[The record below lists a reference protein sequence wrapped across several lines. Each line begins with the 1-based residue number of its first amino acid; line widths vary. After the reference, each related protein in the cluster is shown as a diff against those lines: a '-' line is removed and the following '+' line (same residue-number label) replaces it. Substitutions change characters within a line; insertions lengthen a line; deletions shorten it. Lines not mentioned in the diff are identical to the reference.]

1 VITNTTL
8 GDILLNVYDKTGIAT
23 LQNLE
28 SEMMMKIKEST
39 DHQVGGNGLY
49 FPVNLSGD
57 EGYGFISEQAA
68 LPASQNEQIA
78 NPVVNPVVFV
88 GAVKITGLARS
99 ISTGNALAFANGL
112 QYHMDMKLKRMTA
125 YLDSAF
131 FRTGTGQLAQ
141 YAVDPADTAV
151 ANAIDTPGSQWI
163 RRNMLVDIFDFS
175 GADAL
180 LAQGVKVTDVDL
192 INNTITLAT
201 NFGATVGDND
211 PLYLT
216 GTHIPGVTTPVEIQG
231 LDAGIA
237 TTGTYLTIDRGVYR
251 EWQSNV
257 IAAAGADLD
266 EDILMQAENRILIV
280 SGAPMSTIRGMNLIA
295 HPNQIRKYF
304 ENMVPQ
310 RQFTGMDF
318 DAGYSKLAW
327 NGKPFLFAHNCPRT
341 SLYMGEM
348 STYQRF
354 TAPGGE
360 MKLDDTFGPVI
371 KWAQG
376 FDAGIA
382 YWRCYQNYAMRAPN
396 RWLRIDALADVAAM

>member
-8 GDILLNVYDKTGIAT
+8 GDLLLNVYDKTSIAQ

-28 SEMMMKIKEST
+28 SEMLDKIKEAT
-39 DHQVGGNGLY
+39 DFQVGGNGLV

-57 EGYGFISEQAA
+57 EGYGFIQEQGA
-68 LPASQNEQIA
+68 LPPSQNEQVA
-78 NPVVNPVVFV
+78 QATVNPVVFV
-88 GAVKITGLARS
+88 GAVKITGLARA

-125 YLDSAF
+125 YLDTAF
-131 FRTGTGQLAQ
+131 FRTGTGQLAT
-141 YAVDPADTAV
+141 YAVNPADTSI
-151 ANAIDTPGSQWI
+151 ANAVQSPGAQWF
-163 RRNMLVDIFDFS
+163 RRNMLVDIFDAN
-175 GADAL
+175 GADAM
-180 LAQGVKVTDVDL
+180 LAQAVKVTDVDL
-192 INNTITLAT
+192 IANTITLAV
-201 NFGATVGDND
+201 NFGATVDISD

-216 GTHIPGVTTPVEIQG
+216 GTHFAGSALIPEILG
-231 LDAGIA
+231 LDAGIS
-237 TTGTYLTIDRGVYR
+237 TTGSYLTLNRATFR

-257 IAAAGADLD
+257 IAAAAADLD
-266 EDILMQAENRILIV
+266 EDLLLQAENRIMIIT
-280 SGAPMSTIRGMNLIA
+280 GMPMSTIRNMNLIA

-318 DAGYSKLAW
+318 DAGYSKLSW

-341 SLYMGEM
+341 SLYMGDM

-376 FDAGIA
+376 YDAGMA
-382 YWRCYQNYAMRAPN
+382 YWRSYQNFAMRAPN
-396 RWLRIDALADVAAM
+396 RWLRIDNLADVVAM